1 MDRFLLWSDDNHDPV
16 IWLNMELMGTD
27 REEILRN
34 VLCSEPKSSNS
45 QDCIIKEICPWDF
58 DDDDLDDQDCDKL
71 FDWFQSKPK
80 FTEEQW
86 QLIFEEN
93 WKELIKFI

>member
-1 MDRFLLWSDDNHDPV
+1 MNRFLLWSDDNHDPV
-16 IWLNMELMGTD
+16 VWLNMELMGVD
-27 REEILRN
+27 IEEILKS
-34 VLCSEPKSSNS
+34 VLYSEPKPSSN
-45 QDCIIKEICPWDF
+45 QDCIVKEVEPWDF
-58 DDDDLDDQDCDKL
+58 DEDLNDRDYDKL
-71 FDWFQSKPK
+71 FDWFQSMPN

>member
-34 VLCSEPKSSNS
+34 VLYSEPKSSNS

-58 DDDDLDDQDCDKL
+58 EDDLDDQDCDKL

>member
-1 MDRFLLWSDDNHDPV
+1 MNKFLLWSDDNHDPV
-16 IWLNMELMGTD
+16 VWLNMEFMGVD
-27 REEILRN
+27 IEEILKS
-34 VLCSEPKSSNS
+34 VLYSEPKPSNN
-45 QDCIIKEICPWDF
+45 QDCVVKEVEPWDF
-58 DDDDLDDQDCDKL
+58 DEDLNDRDCDKL
-71 FDWFQSKPK
+71 FDWFQSMPN

>member
-34 VLCSEPKSSNS
+34 VLYSEPKSSNS

-86 QLIFEEN
+86 QLIFEGN